1 MARMVA
7 IWASFRRLPVGVQ
20 LWVAVVLVPVN
31 AAAPGFW
38 SAPGGALIATLAVG
52 GMLPNIAILLA
63 ERGFSHLMAL
73 PHVLIWTPLAIVVA
87 GFLADR
93 ALVGGAWRAYLSLL
107 LAVDL
112 GALALDWRDLWRWWR
127 GDRAVA

>member
-1 MARMVA
+1 MARLA
-7 IWASFRRLPVGVQ
+7 DAWASFRRLPVRVQ

-31 AAAPGFW
+31 AAALAFW
-38 SAPGGALIATLAVG
+38 WAPGGAMIATLAIG
-52 GMLPNIAILLA
+52 GMLPNIAIMLA
-63 ERGFSHLMAL
+63 ERGVSRLMAL
-73 PHVLIWTPLAIVVA
+73 PHLLIWTPLVIVVA
-87 GFLADR
+87 GFLADL

-112 GALALDWRDLWRWWR
+112 VSLPLDARDLRAWVR

>member
-1 MARMVA
+1 MARLAA
-7 IWASFRRLPVGVQ
+7 IWGSFRRLPVGVQ

-31 AAAPGFW
+31 AATLGFW
-38 SAPGGALIATLAVG
+38 SAPGGTLIAALAVG
-52 GMLPNIAILLA
+52 GMLPNIAIMLA
-63 ERGFSHLMAL
+63 ERGVSRLMAL
-73 PHVLIWTPLAIVVA
+73 PHVLIWTPLVIVVA

-93 ALVGGAWRAYLSLL
+93 ALVGGVWRAWLTLL

-112 GALALDWRDLWRWWR
+112 VSLAFDWRDLWRWWR